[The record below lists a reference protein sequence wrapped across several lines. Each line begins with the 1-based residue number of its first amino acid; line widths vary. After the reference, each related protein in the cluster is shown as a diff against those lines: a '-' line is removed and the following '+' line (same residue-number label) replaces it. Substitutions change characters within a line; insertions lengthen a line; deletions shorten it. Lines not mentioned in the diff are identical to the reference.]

1 MLNKD
6 YYKEKNIILTKNK
19 IIFIQNGKK
28 KEKKLNLDLYQV
40 RNQLKQIGFYKPYTN
55 TTYNEYYSENLEHFG
70 IPYMNYIYY
79 LAFFRNLQIPT
90 FNDFFSVYI
99 ETYCEKLK
107 NGMYRI
113 KQELNDEEFQFTKKQ
128 LIGRVFRSYNSFHRE
143 IDLFFQLI
151 QEKDFEITYDFQNDL
166 NGIDLTVTYKNKTFG
181 IASYVAT
188 KKSNQWKQIKNTERH
203 QYEIKMMDI
212 VAKMHGK
219 DINCDCINGIYL
231 YSRSVVKNKIQ
242 DIKLS

>member
-79 LAFFRNLQIPT
+79 LAFFSELTNSNL
-90 FNDFFSVYI
+90 
-99 ETYCEKLK
+99 
-107 NGMYRI
+107 
-113 KQELNDEEFQFTKKQ
+113 
-128 LIGRVFRSYNSFHRE
+128 
-143 IDLFFQLI
+143 
-151 QEKDFEITYDFQNDL
+151 
-166 NGIDLTVTYKNKTFG
+166 
-181 IASYVAT
+181 
-188 KKSNQWKQIKNTERH
+188 
-203 QYEIKMMDI
+203 
-212 VAKMHGK
+212 
-219 DINCDCINGIYL
+219 
-231 YSRSVVKNKIQ
+231 
-242 DIKLS
+242 